1 MMMDQNSGG
10 LTERRAAQLGVLGAV
25 LTLIGGFGAFP
36 VAMDSSATDIAT
48 WVAGNGT
55 LFALGVPLL
64 ITGWL
69 LLLIMGAA
77 VSQRLSGAHGSG
89 AVAWVLDSRVVLA
102 LWVLMTTLAIVPAV
116 LQSTVVALHERVEDS
131 VLTAFYIAYAISD
144 LGPMIPLGMLL
155 LVVSVTGHRIGWLP
169 GWVLALGVVAGLS
182 SFTAVSGFVVYS
194 GAAMPQSV
202 LQTVAT
208 LLAYVWVFAVAAHLA
223 RPARVHSSSA

>member
-1 MMMDQNSGG
+1 MTNHHSGG

-36 VAMDSSATDIAT
+36 VTMDSSAMDIAT

-55 LFALGVPLL
+55 LFAIGVPLL

-77 VSQRLSGAHGSG
+77 VSQRLSGAQGPG
-89 AVAWVLDSRVVLA
+89 AVAWVLESRVVLA
-102 LWVLMTTLAIVPAV
+102 LWVVMTTLAIVPAV
-116 LQSTVVALHERVEDS
+116 LQSTVVALHERVEGS
-131 VLTAFYIAYAISD
+131 VLTAFYVAYAISD
-144 LGPMIPLGMLL
+144 LGPMIPLGVLL
-155 LVVSVTGHRIGWLP
+155 LVVSVTGYRIGWLP
-169 GWVLALGVVAGLS
+169 RWVMVWGVMAGLS
-182 SFTAVSGFVVYS
+182 SFAAVSGFIVYS

-208 LLAYVWVFAVAAHLA
+208 LLAYVWVFAVAAFLT
-223 RPARVHSSSA
+223 RPARVDSSSA